1 MKLKFYNELLKSLKA
16 RIEQKKLH
24 ENKVVFE
31 RIEQKKMHE
40 NKVVFEVFNQN
51 IQNRDE

>member
-1 MKLKFYNELLKSLKA
+1 MNGQSELLKSLKA

-31 RIEQKKMHE
+31 
-40 NKVVFEVFNQN
+40 VSNQN
-51 IQNRDE
+51 IQNKDEEEMKQK

>member
-31 RIEQKKMHE
+31 
-40 NKVVFEVFNQN
+40 VFNQN